1 MTALD
6 EDLEDVSKLFEA
18 MNGQESD
25 NEGLLVTS
33 FNCQHPIVK
42 KELEAIWETIKKCAD
57 LLEQN
62 ELATLGAETAK
73 VEAGVVMAEEKMKEV
88 RDSLGVFSP
97 FRKLIKRD

>member
-1 MTALD
+1 MLSGLKSRMTALD

-42 KELEAIWETIKKCAD
+42 KELEAIW
-57 LLEQN
+57 
-62 ELATLGAETAK
+62 
-73 VEAGVVMAEEKMKEV
+73 
-88 RDSLGVFSP
+88 
-97 FRKLIKRD
+97 